1 MSTTRRRDLERSGGG
16 CPSVVARAVTIR
28 EIAPGRLNAA
38 SPRADAHD
46 VDRPRL
52 SAPSLTDVVGGLVLL
67 AIAAL
72 LVAIAVVTAAG

>member
-1 MSTTRRRDLERSGGG
+1 
-16 CPSVVARAVTIR
+16 
-28 EIAPGRLNAA
+28 
-38 SPRADAHD
+38 

-52 SAPSLTDVVGGLVLL
+52 SSPSLTDVVGGLVLL